1 MRMVEGKVV
10 LVTGGG
16 GGIGRAHA
24 LELARHGGSV
34 VVNDL
39 GADVHGVGSDT
50 SAAQAVV
57 DQIRSEGGQAIANAE
72 DIATWDGAERA
83 IHAGIEAFG
92 RLDGLV
98 NNAGNLR
105 KSDLADLCEEDFDA
119 IVRVH
124 LKGAFACAAHACRY
138 WREQH
143 ANGNRTNASVVNT
156 ISDALLVS
164 LPGYAIYGAV
174 KAGAAHLTT
183 AGSREAAAYGV
194 RINAYGPRALTRMS
208 GVAYARPGE
217 AIEGA
222 AHPKDPANSSPL
234 VVWLISDQSAHVTG
248 QVFQTIGG
256 GIARCA
262 PWTPEEMIWPPKGEV
277 RFSPDQIGPALN
289 AHVFRSRYPDRAL
302 LEPPGW
308 DAQFD

>member
-10 LVTGGG
+10 LVTGAA

-24 LELARHGGSV
+24 LELARHGASV

-39 GADVHGVGSDT
+39 GTDVRGVGSD
-50 SAAQAVV
+50 SGAAEALAE
-57 DQIRSEGGQAIANAE
+57 QIRSEGGQAIASSE

-83 IHAGIEAFG
+83 VRAGIDAFG

-105 KSDLADLCEEDFDA
+105 KGDLADLCEEDFDA
-119 IVRVH
+119 IVKVH
-124 LKGAFACAAHACRY
+124 LKGAFACTAHACRH
-138 WREQH
+138 WRDQH
-143 ANGNRTNASVVNT
+143 AKGARPNASVVNT

-164 LPGYAIYGAV
+164 LPGYAIYGAA

-208 GVAYARPGE
+208 GFAYARPGTPVAGE
-217 AIEGA
+217 

-234 VVWLISDQSAHVTG
+234 IVWLISDQSAHVTG

-256 GIARCA
+256 GIARCT
-262 PWTPEEMIWPPKGEV
+262 PWTPEEMIWPEKGQV
-277 RFSPDQIGPALN
+277 RFLPEEIGPALN
-289 AHVFRSRYPDRAL
+289 SRVFRSRYPDRAL

-308 DAQFD
+308 DAQLD